1 VSAHAVLAALILGA
15 WIWAVGGAL
24 VRGPSVAERIAAGA
38 IAACALG
45 WAAMAAGAVG
55 IGLLGSTAVTAG
67 IGLLVAA
74 AAVLR
79 RRPALGGIRPA
90 VVPVVVLVIAAAAM
104 LTAPALHL
112 SLLDIRAS
120 HGDMIWH
127 SGWIDQ
133 LRGGAS
139 APGGLYAGEPNGYPW
154 LFHAI
159 VAWLAAALPGTVND
173 SFQVVQLFGIATG
186 AAGVWLLARVSGAGL
201 SASTWAVA
209 MFLTAG
215 AFGWAPD
222 ARADFAFQMPALSLG
237 PFHGDPVPA
246 MTPALTL
253 LAPMVPRDLGLTLSP
268 LLLWA
273 ALAAAQTG
281 RRRAWWGV
289 GSLGGVIFLV
299 APPAGIFCAL
309 WTAGIVA
316 VHRAWGA
323 WRALVTSA
331 LTASVW
337 IVPLGLAYR
346 RYHGFVPLTEI
357 KQVEPSAA
365 QALIALGV
373 AVPLGIAGLAILFRR
388 RSPAAIDLAVMVA
401 IPAVAVLL
409 GATVGQADA
418 FIRHGGPTPLVRWLR
433 YLPFIGLALCV
444 PAGVAAHALVSAFGR
459 RSRLVAAVAA
469 ALLALVVAG
478 STTLASASLWRS
490 PYPTTLRCTR
500 LPIDAGTRVAVIAR
514 QTLGGPMASAIFART
529 GATFSYVETER
540 LRVRFRTWLATRT
553 PSQDTRHAWLRRA
566 LAGGPAPPDADV
578 LVVKRR
584 KDIPRRGQLLGRC
597 RWNGEDWDI
606 DGARAGGSSQGG

>member
-1 VSAHAVLAALILGA
+1 VSAHAALAALILGA

-24 VRGPSVAERIAAGA
+24 APGRSAAERIAAGV
-38 IAACALG
+38 IAACALA
-45 WAAMAAGAVG
+45 WVAMAAGALG

-74 AAVLR
+74 AAILR
-79 RRPALGGIRPA
+79 RRPRLGGVGWGLA
-90 VVPVVVLVIAAAAM
+90 PVVVLVIAAAAM

-154 LFHAI
+154 LFHAL

-173 SFQVVQLFGIATG
+173 SFQVVQLLGIVTG
-186 AAGVWLLARVSGAGL
+186 AVGVWLLARATGAGR
-201 SASTWAVA
+201 SASTWAVGV
-209 MFLTAG
+209 FLTAG

-222 ARADFAFQMPALSLG
+222 ARADFAFQMPTVGLG

-273 ALAAAQTG
+273 VVATARTE
-281 RRRAWWGV
+281 RRGTWWGV
-289 GSLGGVIFLV
+289 GFLGGVVFLI
-299 APPAGIFCAL
+299 APPAGIFCGL
-309 WTAGIVA
+309 WAGGIVVA
-316 VHRAWGA
+316 HRAWAA
-323 WRALVTSA
+323 WRALPASA

-337 IVPLGLAYR
+337 LVPLGLAYR
-346 RYHGFVPLTEI
+346 RYHGFVPLTQIE
-357 KQVEPSAA
+357 QVEPGAV
-365 QALIALGV
+365 QALVALGI
-373 AVPLGIAGLAILFRR
+373 AVPLGIAGLALLVRR
-388 RSPAAIDLAVMVA
+388 RSPSAVDLAVMVA
-401 IPAVAVLL
+401 IPTVAVLL

-433 YLPFIGLALCV
+433 YLPFLGLALCV
-444 PAGVAAHALVSAFGR
+444 PAGVAAEALVSALRR
-459 RSRLVAAVAA
+459 RSRLVAVVAA
-469 ALLALVVAG
+469 GLLAALVGG

-500 LPIDAGTRVAVIAR
+500 LPIDSGTRVAVIAR
-514 QTLGGPMASAIFART
+514 QTLAGPMASAIFART
-529 GATFSYVETER
+529 GATFSYVATER
-540 LRVRFRTWLATRT
+540 LRVRFRTWLATT
-553 PSQDTRHAWLRRA
+553 PPTQEARHGWLRRA
-566 LAGGPAPPDADV
+566 LDGGPAPPDADI
-578 LVVKRR
+578 LVVQRR
-584 KDIPRRGQLLGRC
+584 RDDPQRGDLLGRC
-597 RWNGEDWDI
+597 RWHGTAWDI
-606 DGARAGGSSQGG
+606 VTARAGAPGG